1 MMTLKIILP
10 DKITEIDKIIL
21 RLAEFLID
29 KFENQIVRV
38 ERFEGWDGS
47 NIRIVVKDIGL
58 LEEIIKAIGE
68 FEARLGITGTIV
80 PRIVSEDEFNIL
92 PKHVSEMKI
101 SDDLVLRLR
110 QYLNEK
116 FGDEIVRVERF
127 EGWDGSNIRIVVK
140 DIGLLEEIIKAIGE
154 FEARLGITGTIVP
167 RIVSEDETDRVC

>member
-1 MMTLKIILP
+1 MTLQIILP
-10 DKITEIDKIIL
+10 DKITELDKIIL

-58 LEEIIKAIGE
+58 LEEIVKAIGE
-68 FEARLGITGTIV
+68 FEAKLGITGTIV
-80 PRIVSEDEFNIL
+80 PRIVSEDEYNTL
-92 PKHVSEMKI
+92 PKHITEVEI
-101 SDDLVLRLR
+101 SDDLVLRLKE
-110 QYLNEK
+110 YLRKRFENQ
-116 FGDEIVRVERF
+116 IVRVERF

-140 DIGLLEEIIKAIGE
+140 DIGLLEEIVKAIGE
-154 FEARLGITGTIVP
+154 FEAKLGITGTIVP

>member
-10 DKITEIDKIIL
+10 NKITEIDKIIL

-80 PRIVSEDEFNIL
+80 PRIVSEDE
-92 PKHVSEMKI
+92 
-101 SDDLVLRLR
+101 
-110 QYLNEK
+110 
-116 FGDEIVRVERF
+116 
-127 EGWDGSNIRIVVK
+127 
-140 DIGLLEEIIKAIGE
+140 
-154 FEARLGITGTIVP
+154 
-167 RIVSEDETDRVC
+167 TDRVC